1 MCRLCTL
8 VCFPLYGLYRWSP
21 SRPSL
26 VTINYPFK
34 RRPPAKISFL
44 TQGFLCGVSFQT
56 WHPSAT
62 KCCFSD
68 GLFMMSLVKER
79 KDDKSQ
85 SLMMPVIKAGWFL
98 SFHFVVFAL
107 PHTSLLSSHS
117 SLISSH
123 GAVGFH
129 LPQPCCQNKGLE
141 LREIAE
147 KFAILA
153 AYRGRQ
159 TARIKGA

>member
-1 MCRLCTL
+1 MDCTDGARHVHHWL
-8 VCFPLYGLYRWSP
+8 QSIILSKADLQLRSLSSLKVSYVECLFRPGTPLLLSAV
-21 SRPSL
+21 S
-26 VTINYPFK
+26 VMD
-34 RRPPAKISFL
+34 FL
-44 TQGFLCGVSFQT
+44 
-56 WHPSAT
+56 WW
-62 KCCFSD
+62 
-68 GLFMMSLVKER
+68 SLVKER

-141 LREIAE
+141 LRKIAE

-159 TARIKGA
+159 TARIKGAWNGSSESSPIAI